1 VPEVSGWN
9 EDLGSG
15 VVRQTHNCLAKHAS
29 SLQPASSLTGA
40 ILFAATEVSAW
51 SEDLGG
57 GVVRQTVM
65 TPHARAVDGTATA
78 VDLSHGQRPPVRNS
92 MQAPCGLA
100 VYLFNAFGLAVP
112 AVACPM
118 ASAPWCAFR
127 VRAFWLLGLVP

>member
-1 VPEVSGWN
+1 MRTWAAAWCGRHTTASQN
-9 EDLGSG
+9 TQAAS
-15 VVRQTHNCLAKHAS
+15 QT
-29 SLQPASSLTGA
+29 ASSLTGA

-92 MQAPCGLA
+92 MQAQVPCGLA
-100 VYLFNAFGLAVP
+100 VYFSNAFGLAVP

-118 ASAPWCAFR
+118 ASAPGAH
-127 VRAFWLLGLVP
+127 